1 MDEIRKKMTGKYVIK
16 QTDLST
22 EINAEVADAIQTCI
36 ESYAAMPNVIEV
48 IIY

>member
-22 EINAEVADAIQTCI
+22 EVADAIQTCI